1 MFYTECTLKVFFLCC
16 IQISTSAN
24 GHRTFSCA
32 VHGQILWWE
41 RAGDTTKTCPVDLR
55 IFSSQARAPVK
66 NIMAMYRERTLL
78 GRIKLKRSSAASRE
92 ESVKH
97 TRLPQKKFKQ
107 RPGRRQRQQQKKS
120 NRFRLAKQE
129 LCTWC
134 TTLFFLYIN
143 LFAVTARLCEV
154 KVPNFTFCGGLEQK
168 TTIFFFFPWTLMQ
181 SFRIQPYWIV
191 LKRKCFFCDARKREK
206 LTHTHTTTFKCCL
219 RRE

>member
-24 GHRTFSCA
+24 GHRTHSCA

-41 RAGDTTKTCPVDLR
+41 RAGDTTKTCPVDWR

-78 GRIKLKRSSAASRE
+78 GVIRLKRSSAASRE

-107 RPGRRQRQQQKKS
+107 RPRRRQRQLPVTLGVH
-120 NRFRLAKQE
+120 NKQITCAFSKIIGNSITLN
-129 LCTWC
+129 LCLLTPSS
-134 TTLFFLYIN
+134 TTCCYVCDIHIRTKIDIQI
-143 LFAVTARLCEV
+143 AI
-154 KVPNFTFCGGLEQK
+154 KLE
-168 TTIFFFFPWTLMQ
+168 
-181 SFRIQPYWIV
+181 
-191 LKRKCFFCDARKREK
+191 
-206 LTHTHTTTFKCCL
+206 
-219 RRE
+219 

>member
-24 GHRTFSCA
+24 GHRTPSCA

-41 RAGDTTKTCPVDLR
+41 RAGDTTKTCPVGWR

-78 GRIKLKRSSAASRE
+78 GVIKLKRSSAASRE

-107 RPGRRQRQQQKKS
+107 RPRRRQRQQQKRNK
-120 NRFRLAKQE
+120 FRLAKQE
-129 LCTWC
+129 LCTG
-134 TTLFFLYIN
+134 TTLFLYIN

-154 KVPNFTFCGGLEQK
+154 KVLNFTFSS
-168 TTIFFFFPWTLMQ
+168 FFFHLNFDAIFQNSTVLDRFEKEVFFFVMHEKKKNSHTLIRQ
-181 SFRIQPYWIV
+181 RF
-191 LKRKCFFCDARKREK
+191 
-206 LTHTHTTTFKCCL
+206 
-219 RRE
+219 